1 METMSTP
8 RISRRAA
15 RRYRRHLQAE
25 RRAAAVYRAA
35 GRQAEGTTREV
46 LLGLADAEERHAL
59 HWVRML
65 DEAGWP
71 PRATERSR
79 QRPSLLTRLAL
90 RLGLPVVVPLLERRE
105 SVEARRYADEPAA
118 PDHLLAEERLHARI
132 VGSLLPSWRSSMSG
146 SLRAATFGMNDGL
159 VSNAALV
166 MGVRGSGASDET
178 ILLAGLVGLLGGGL
192 SMGIGEW
199 ISVTSQRELWEGET
213 VLDAEGL
220 EALSDDARTDLA
232 LLLRARGLPSQ
243 DADATAASAED
254 EAEAAARTLADDA
267 PFDTAALGSPFGAAM
282 SNFGAFAVGAAVP
295 VAPFLVSSGGTATV
309 AAIVSSGVALFLVG
323 ALISLLTHRPMVR
336 AGARQ
341 LLIGALAAAIT
352 YSAGHLA
359 GGVIG

>member
-1 METMSTP
+1 MGAMTRS

-15 RRYRRHLQAE
+15 RRYHRHLQAE

-35 GRQAEGTTREV
+35 GRRAEGTTREV

-71 PRATERSR
+71 PRASERSP

-105 SVEARRYADEPAA
+105 SVEARRYADEPGA

-159 VSNAALV
+159 VSNVALV
-166 MGVRGSGASDET
+166 MGVAGSGAGDDT

-199 ISVTSQRELWEGET
+199 ISVTSQRELWEGEA

-220 EALSDDARTDLA
+220 EALSDDARADLA
-232 LLLRARGLPSQ
+232 LLLRARGLAPH
-243 DADATAASAED
+243 DADTSTGSPKD
-254 EAEAAARTLADDA
+254 DAEAVARTLAQDE
-267 PFDTAALGSPFGAAM
+267 PFDTAALGSPFGAAL
-282 SNFGAFAVGAAVP
+282 SNFAAFAVGAAVP
-295 VAPFLVSSGGTATV
+295 VIPFLATSGGAATV
-309 AAIVSSGVALFLVG
+309 AAIAGSAAALFLVG

-352 YSAGHLA
+352 YGAGNLA
-359 GGVIG
+359 GSAIG